1 MATFDE
7 FSAALGNGAKSLA
20 STTFADFQGQAE
32 ADAAVFIAKM
42 EADLRR
48 WTRLLSRRSI
58 TGEDFRDLLL
68 AKKAL
73 VESGERVYEDG
84 DQGDEPIAGYGC
96 TAVDDDHD
104 EADETDTGVHPKGL
118 RTARTL
124 VRCRLGRAALLGW
137 GLWCEPSTTAV
148 ARDSAQSAAYRQ
160 GITDACVAESGEV
173 VGGLIPITRETPGL
187 VWSDQG
193 ELLVVA
199 WKNPSSYK
207 NELADKN
214 ETGLD
219 TNKLL
224 WVTPAPQVQHYC
236 QAAVRADTE
245 LGQDGLALRLTQFL
259 GLPPYRHYGLFIELW
274 VKPHDLFRACADPE
288 TSDDRCE
295 LVAGP
300 IPARRGL
307 FAI

>member
-1 MATFDE
+1 MAM
-7 FSAALGNGAKSLA
+7 S
-20 STTFADFQGQAE
+20 
-32 ADAAVFIAKM
+32 DA
-42 EADLRR
+42 
-48 WTRLLSRRSI
+48 
-58 TGEDFRDLLL
+58 
-68 AKKAL
+68 
-73 VESGERVYEDG
+73 SGERVYEDG
-84 DQGDEPIAGYGC
+84 DQGDEPIAEYDC

-118 RTARTL
+118 RSARTL
-124 VRCRLGRAALLGW
+124 VRCRLGRVALLGW
-137 GLWCEPSTTAV
+137 GLWCEPSTTVV

-187 VWSDQG
+187 IWSDQD

-199 WKNPSSYK
+199 WKNPNSYK
-207 NELADKN
+207 NELADRN

-236 QAAVRADTE
+236 QAAIRADTE

-274 VKPHDLFRACADPE
+274 VKPSDLFRACADPE

-295 LVAGP
+295 LVPGP
-300 IPARRGL
+300 IPATVTNIANYPVFYEGL
-307 FAI
+307 RQISCEGPYPRPWTGLGYTYHWGNATTEVGASELVLAPGAHYRIARISDTRDYCSPPD